1 MRYDSR
7 DVAAHQT
14 ERSPMKKLLI
24 VLLVVSTV
32 IAPVMLGAIDKKPGA
47 IDKKKPG
54 SPPIYVITNDDGTV
68 HTYASFFLAGGTQG
82 APTLTYQQSVNTTG
96 LGIGGGFFGTP
107 RLTMLPSSSAQCL
120 FLSDAGT
127 GDIAAFNIQSQSVVG
142 TFQGSSN
149 DNGTSNGI
157 GIVMNQNYL
166 YAGFS
171 LSNSIATFSVG
182 SGCQLTFLGDI
193 TVAPLNGG
201 WIAGMALNGN
211 ILVVTYIDGSIQSF
225 NTASGIPTPNNDE
238 QNSTGF
244 ASAFFPDSVDITQD
258 GHFAIFGDAAVPTTV
273 EVSDLSSGK
282 LAPTVMYIL
291 GTATNAIGPGIN
303 SANVR
308 LSPDESLIYIGNS
321 QNSYVSAAFFN
332 KNTGK
337 VSPGCI
343 SPPLTNFY
351 NPWSYVGALQTRDT
365 TGTGN
370 VLYVAEFGSSIG
382 IINVTSTGTTCTLTE
397 AAGSPVSDDFSP
409 GLLSIQVVPPRP
421 F

>member
-1 MRYDSR
+1 
-7 DVAAHQT
+7 
-14 ERSPMKKLLI
+14 MKKLLI
-24 VLLVVSTV
+24 VLMVVSAV

-54 SPPIYVITNDDGTV
+54 SAPTYVVTNDDAPT
-68 HTYASFFLAGGTQG
+68 HTYASFYLAGGTQG
-82 APTLTYQQSVNTTG
+82 APTLSYQQSILIPNA

-107 RLTMLPSSSAQCL
+107 RLAMLPSSSAQCL
-120 FLSDAGT
+120 FLSDAGSS
-127 GDIAAFNIQSQSVVG
+127 DIAALNIQAQTVVG
-142 TFQGSSN
+142 TFQGSAT
-149 DNGTSNGI
+149 DNGSTNGI

-166 YAGFS
+166 YAGYTQ
-171 LSNSIATFSVG
+171 SNTIATFSVG
-182 SGCQLTFLGDI
+182 SGCQLSFLGDI
-193 TVAPLNGG
+193 SVTPLNGG

-211 ILVVTYIDGSIQSF
+211 MLVVTYIDGSIQSF
-225 NTASGIPTPNNDE
+225 NTASGIPVSNNDE
-238 QNSTGF
+238 QNATGF
-244 ASAFFPDSVDITQD
+244 ASAFFPDGVDITQD

-303 SANVR
+303 SSNVR
-308 LSPDESLIYIGNS
+308 LSPDESLLYIGNS
-321 QNSYVSAAFFN
+321 QGAYVSAAFFN
-332 KNTGK
+332 KTTGK
-337 VSPGCI
+337 VSAGCI

-351 NPWSYVGALQTRDT
+351 NPWSYVGELQTRDA

-382 IINVTSTGTTCTLTE
+382 LVNVTSTGTTCSLTE
-397 AAGSPVSDDFSP
+397 AAGSPVVDNFSP
-409 GLLSIQVVPPRP
+409 GLLDIQVVPPRP